1 MKIFL
6 SALILLFV
14 ASTVWGAEKKK
25 TNLDCV
31 RSEVD
36 SIMLMRHLKPDQI
49 KVDQEFLICLNQLS
63 GPFYST
69 LFDVPDDLLLARYNF
84 ILEKRA
90 QRLK

>member
-6 SALILLFV
+6 SAIMLLFI
-14 ASTVWGAEKKK
+14 ASTVWGGEKKK

-31 RSEVD
+31 NSQVD
-36 SIMLMRHLKPDQI
+36 SIMLMRSLKPDQI
-49 KVDQEFLICLNQLS
+49 KVDQEFLICLNQLD
-63 GPFYST
+63 GPFYPT

-90 QRLK
+90 QRRK